1 MSFTLC
7 SNRQLN
13 IFQPVVQLFIWLFLC
28 LSSFRWG
35 LFFANLGSLT
45 YLGLIAF
52 YYWIYKL
59 PHIPGMKFL
68 PTPSPLAV
76 YIMNAALYGVVQKH
90 GTVINVNGGEQ
101 IFLFT
106 KTLDSFVMSVFCQ
119 QHQSFIIILSRTAI
133 RFTVLL
139 NYYNNCLYH
148 FIHPDVLHFP
158 WDLSERSK
166 TLAFWSYLLHK
177 LCYWPFEKLY

>member
-7 SNRQLN
+7 SN
-13 IFQPVVQLFIWLFLC
+13 QPARIAFHLLAFS
-28 LSSFRWG
+28 LSSFQLG
-35 LFFANLGSLT
+35 LFFANLSSLT
-45 YLGLIAF
+45 YLGRIAF

-59 PHIPGMKFL
+59 PHSPGMKFL
-68 PTPSPLAV
+68 PNPPPPPPLAV
-76 YIMNAALYGVVQKH
+76 YIMNDAALYGVVQKH
-90 GTVINVNGGEQ
+90 GTVINIKWRRAYFYVYT
-101 IFLFT
+101 I
-106 KTLDSFVMSVFCQ
+106 TLDSFVMSLFCQ

-139 NYYNNCLYH
+139 NYYNNYLYH

-158 WDLSERSK
+158 WDLSRRSK
-166 TLAFWSYLLHK
+166 TLAFWSCLLHK